1 MLNNEL
7 KGLVVIGEDVLGNVP
22 ELKEAVDKLKFFAA
36 FDIMENETTANAEY
50 LLPLCSIAESSG
62 TIVSADGTVRNVV
75 QAIKPLTG
83 MSNLEM
89 FKKLAE
95 LLNGEYKEDVEDEIK
110 VKLYVP
116 TLKGG
121 EKEYQVFD
129 TVEKAFL
136 AKLKENCIKTL

>member
-1 MLNNEL
+1 
-7 KGLVVIGEDVLGNVP
+7 
-22 ELKEAVDKLKFFAA
+22 
-36 FDIMENETTANAEY
+36 
-50 LLPLCSIAESSG
+50 
-62 TIVSADGTVRNVV
+62 
-75 QAIKPLTG
+75 